1 MSPQDIG
8 GIHPT
13 AMNHPN
19 EKIPAVHVNRHI
31 LEIHMKAV
39 LFAKNNP
46 HSLSV
51 GIGLFGFRLGYPL
64 FLIRSRTYKLART
77 TEIKKKKMMSADE
90 SRKL

>member
-51 GIGLFGFRLGYPL
+51 GIVWVSFRLSVI
-64 FLIRSRTYKLART
+64 FNSLANIQASQNHRDQ
-77 TEIKKKKMMSADE
+77 EEENDE
-90 SRKL
+90 CRRV